1 MLHEQGY
8 TVWEASNGHQALR
21 VAEEHADD
29 GISLLLTDVVM
40 PLMGGVELAAQIKD
54 SSSDILVIYTSGY
67 TDDAILNGQ
76 ASEGGCTFMQ
86 KPFTPTVLANT
97 VRAVL
102 DKQQPAE

>member
-8 TVWEASNGHQALR
+8 TVWEASNGHHALR
-21 VAEEHADD
+21 LAEEHADD

-54 SSSDILVIYTSGY
+54 SSPDILVIYTSGY

-76 ASEGGCTFMQ
+76 ASEWG
-86 KPFTPTVLANT
+86 
-97 VRAVL
+97 
-102 DKQQPAE
+102 